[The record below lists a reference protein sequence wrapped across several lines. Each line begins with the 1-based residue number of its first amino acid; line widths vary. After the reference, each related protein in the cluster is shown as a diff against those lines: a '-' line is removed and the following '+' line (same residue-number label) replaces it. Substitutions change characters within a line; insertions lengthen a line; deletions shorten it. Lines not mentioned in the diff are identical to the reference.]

1 MLEFQ
6 KLLIILYLLKLELFL
21 LNILQIINIHIN
33 LIDSCIFHLTQNA
46 LFIII
51 LLKILKIIIILK
63 WLLEV
68 RILLTV
74 AARILKFVHVL
85 EIIWNLLLLL
95 LHFLI
100 HEFFISLKLLKLKL
114 LIWLLFIMRVKH
126 AWFLKLFK
134 LLEVLVHI
142 FLLRIRLINFKKGG
156 IQHVLLHIPV
166 SFCLIP
172 ELVLVMEILLIF
184 IHVSNILKLMGINS
198 WIDFLL
204 CEWLKILIELI
215 HGNILP

>member
-74 AARILKFVHVL
+74 AARILKFIHVL

-172 ELVLVMEILLIF
+172 ELVLVVKILLIF
-184 IHVSNILKLMGINS
+184 IHVSNVLKLIGINS